1 MCGSDGT
8 DGSPAPSRR
17 LEQPCAQ
24 PPLPRPAFPG
34 VMPSAGVPPV
44 MEGHRERGVRVA
56 ALIVCMATRGYDDAD
71 EAYTPRLWEVDTG
84 TVPLLHQAARDA

>member
-1 MCGSDGT
+1 
-8 DGSPAPSRR
+8 
-17 LEQPCAQ
+17 
-24 PPLPRPAFPG
+24 
-34 VMPSAGVPPV
+34 